1 MSDFNNM
8 TVMSALQVIGESH
21 SHSDLDALEV
31 EWGISGQCST
41 SSKSAHIAD
50 LGRIALNVNPE
61 VFTLNGKMQMNRA
74 LIEKALD
81 APPNERSDDAWKKML
96 AGLRFDG
103 FEVCEE
109 TIITDNTW
117 GDSKSFY
124 VLRRMIPNDIPEL
137 DFREAENEIIHL
149 LNTHRMVVPEGH
161 LKQAISAFSRGDWA
175 ASNAQLRTFYES
187 YLDEIADSL
196 GCDKTK
202 NSKDKRDYLGQL
214 NSPFLYEYLN
224 EWNANMQ
231 KPQYI
236 QGLMSRMHPQ
246 GSHAGLSEEDD
257 ATFRLQ
263 ITLITARL
271 LLRRYNKYKKPI

>member
-8 TVMSALQVIGESH
+8 TVMAALQVLAEFN
-21 SHSDLDALEV
+21 SHSDLDSLEV
-31 EWGISGQCST
+31 EWGIAGKCRT
-41 SSKSAHIAD
+41 TSKSAHIAD
-50 LGRIALNVNPE
+50 LGRIALDDNPE
-61 VFTLNGKMQMNRA
+61 VLTPNGKIRMNRA
-74 LIEKALD
+74 LIEKALE
-81 APPNERSDDAWKKML
+81 APPSVISGNTWKKML

-109 TIITDNTW
+109 TIKAHYPW
-117 GDSKSFY
+117 GDSKSIY

-214 NSPFLYEYLN
+214 NPPFLYEYLN

-263 ITLITARL
+263 IALITARL